1 MLTKKHGILTNS
13 YICFM
18 NYLKR
23 LFDFYIF
30 SNIHVALAGFCITK
44 ISLLNFG
51 YSESLTPLFVALSI
65 IFSYNFIRLYEIK
78 YERLNWLRKWFFN
91 HKIQLLLLA
100 VIAVLGL
107 FFIVFFTNFNKQAI
121 YILLPFFF
129 MTFFY
134 VIPLFKIGN
143 IEISFRNFPAIK
155 IWSISIAWAGITVLF
170 PLFEVGF
177 SFSNTVYIEFFQR
190 ILFIIAITIPF
201 DIRDVKT
208 DSKKLKTLPQ
218 LVGVHNSKYIG
229 IAFLIVFLGI
239 EFFKQPIFKS
249 ELIVTIC
256 VAIITIL
263 FLLFSSE
270 NRSRYYTSFWVESI
284 PIFWLLLIYLF

>member
-1 MLTKKHGILTNS
+1 
-13 YICFM
+13 M
-18 NYLKR
+18 NYLKKI
-23 LFDFYIF
+23 FDFYIF

-44 ISLLNFG
+44 ISLINYG

-65 IFSYNFIRLYEIK
+65 IFSYNFIRMYEIK
-78 YERLNWLRKWFFN
+78 YVRLNWLRKWFFE
-91 HKIQLLLLA
+91 HKLPLLILA
-100 VIAVLGL
+100 VIAFLGL
-107 FFIVFFTNFNKQAI
+107 FIIVFYTNFNKQSI
-121 YILLPFFF
+121 YILFPFFL

-134 VIPLFKIGN
+134 VIPIFKIGE

-155 IWSISIAWAGITVLF
+155 ILSIAIAWAGITVLF
-170 PLFEVGF
+170 PLFEIGYGF
-177 SFSNTVYIEFFQR
+177 TNTVYIEFFQR

-208 DSKKLKTLPQ
+208 DSKTLKTLPQ

-229 IAFLIVFLGI
+229 IGFLIVFLGI

-249 ELIVTIC
+249 ELIVTVC
-256 VAIITIL
+256 LAIITTL

-270 NRSRYYTSFWVESI
+270 NKSRYYTSFWVEAI
-284 PIFWLLLIYLF
+284 PIFWLFLIYLF